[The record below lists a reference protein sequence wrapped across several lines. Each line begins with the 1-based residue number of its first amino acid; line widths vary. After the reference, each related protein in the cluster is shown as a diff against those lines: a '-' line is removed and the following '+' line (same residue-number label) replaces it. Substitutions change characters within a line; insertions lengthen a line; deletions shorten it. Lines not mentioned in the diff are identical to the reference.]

1 MTAITLERETN
12 NYWNLIKDAGN
23 EVKLALI
30 KRLSDALAPAVAE
43 KKTRRKNNIM
53 KKQLPAKQ
61 GQLLFILN
69 WEKTAICP
77 YVYRLPF
84 SRVRRPVSFFGNP
97 YLGSFFF
104 MINQRF

>member
-43 KKTRRKNNIM
+43 KKTRRGTTSTTWLRRTSTRPSAM
-53 KKQLPAKQ
+53 PA
-61 GQLLFILN
+61 
-69 WEKTAICP
+69 T
-77 YVYRLPF
+77 
-84 SRVRRPVSFFGNP
+84 
-97 YLGSFFF
+97 
-104 MINQRF
+104 